1 MEASVVLILS
11 NKQTLHGPKG
21 IMTTKFFEA
30 LGVEKPVLCVTSDEA
45 CLASAIEKTNA
56 GVAAT
61 NVEEVKAFILEKYA
75 EWQQNGYT
83 RQNVVAAEKEK
94 FSRQEQAQAFENII
108 QSFL

>member
-1 MEASVVLILS
+1 VLVLS
-11 NKQTLHGPKG
+11 NKATQEGPKG

-30 LGVEKPVLCVTSDEA
+30 LGTEKPVLCVRSDEA

-61 NVEEVKAFILEKYA
+61 NVEEVKAFLLEKY
-75 EWQQNGYT
+75 QQWRQQGYT
-83 RQNVVAAEKEK
+83 QHAVNQVEKSL

-108 QSFL
+108 QSIL